1 LRKPRLNR
9 AVATVAVLTVRSLSR
24 VAGFKVDMVAGDVA
38 VATLLELIIH
48 YDRMDKGA
56 SHVTILTMIAR

>member
-1 LRKPRLNR
+1 
-9 AVATVAVLTVRSLSR
+9 
-24 VAGFKVDMVAGDVA
+24 MVVGDVA

-48 YDRMDKGA
+48 YDRMGKGA